1 MSRLKLTVCIVA
13 LLSVGVL
20 LFFAA
25 RAEARERPGRA
36 PEIDKAEPVDADA
49 DTVCGLFL
57 GCDRAAGLTDCI
69 WLVCFSGKTGAV
81 RLLQLPRDTYAA
93 YTDRDYRK
101 LNGAYNALGLSG
113 VREWLAAA
121 LGVRID
127 FAVAYDLE
135 CVRNTVDA
143 IGGVVVEIPQ
153 DMRYSD
159 PEQGLEIDL
168 PAGKRRLSGQ
178 EAEQFVRFRAGY
190 PDADLGRL
198 QAQRLFLEAFV
209 QTLCELPATR
219 LAALCASLLP
229 TVQTDLSAARALTLT
244 ALLVHAPALTLTAEV
259 APGAPVQGDSGAWYY
274 VLNRAE
280 MICALHRWSLGNVLE
295 FDPNLQFDR
304 PENDRFH
311 TIYTA
316 TNGVP

>member
-25 RAEARERPGRA
+25 RAEARERQRCV
-36 PEIDKAEPVDADA
+36 PEPDEAEPVDTDA

-57 GCDRAAGLTDCI
+57 GCDCAAGLTDSI
-69 WLVCFSGKTGAV
+69 LLVSFSGTTGAIRV
-81 RLLQLPRDTYAA
+81 LQLPRDTYAA

-143 IGGVVVEIPQ
+143 VGGVVVEIPQ
-153 DMRYSD
+153 DMHYRD

-168 PAGKRRLSGQ
+168 PAGKRRLSGE
-178 EAEQFVRFRAGY
+178 EAEHFVRFRAGY

-209 QTLCELPATR
+209 QTLHEFPATR

-229 TVQTDLSAARALTLT
+229 AVQTDLSVRRVFTLT
-244 ALLVHAPALTLTAEV
+244 ALLVHAPALTLTAET
-259 APGAPVQGDSGAWYY
+259 APGAPIQGESGAWYY
-274 VLNRAE
+274 VLNQAAAVH
-280 MICALHRWSLGNVLE
+280 ALQRWSLEKNLD
-295 FDPNLQFDR
+295 FDPNRVFDR
-304 PENDRFH
+304 PENNGFH

-316 TNGVP
+316 TDDVP